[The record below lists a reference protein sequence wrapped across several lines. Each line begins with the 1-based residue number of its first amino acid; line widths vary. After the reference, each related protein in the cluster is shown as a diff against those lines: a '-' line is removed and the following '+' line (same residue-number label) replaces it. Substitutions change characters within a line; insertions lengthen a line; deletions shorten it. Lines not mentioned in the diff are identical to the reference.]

1 MVYLKPHRK
10 YKAKILNNNS
20 TDSLELPEQGIVS
33 AIQLEFQAT
42 NATGLIALIKQRII
56 DHLTAIEV
64 TDGGTKKMFSLTGQE
79 LKALDFYHLG
89 KIPPESAILYDGN
102 IQRTTVVLPFGE
114 FIGDTKHG
122 LDLSAWDQVN
132 LDITN
137 DFTTSYVA
145 ANNFKVDA
153 TLLTLEDLAAKP
165 PGYYKSYEWKNEA
178 PSAQNQ
184 YVYHKIPTTDKIRR
198 LMCQFDPTVSTA
210 TAIPEDVT
218 SGSNNLKLFF
228 KERVETVIDL
238 PPKYLFW
245 LNAMKYGKPETFAR
259 YPQSTTVYSD
269 SGLGRITNMPF
280 GDLAQSTGLTAPT
293 AQPRAQENNL
303 RFFVLDN
310 VVVGPASNNV
320 IDAHCIGE
328 GYYDT
333 AVLFDADSPDEA
345 MFLDPSKG
353 GSGKG
358 PIEVEW
364 YAASGSAHK
373 LRTFLTVPQ
382 KQGQA

>member
-10 YKAKILNNNS
+10 YKQKILNNDS

-33 AIQLEFQAT
+33 AIQLEFVAT

-56 DHLTAIEV
+56 DHLTAIEI

-89 KIPPESAILYDGN
+89 KIPPESAILYDSN
-102 IQRTTVVLPFGE
+102 MQRTTVVLPFGE
-114 FIGDTKHG
+114 FIGDPKHG
-122 LDLSAWDQVN
+122 LDLAAWDQVN

-137 DFTTSYVA
+137 DYSASYVA
-145 ANNFKVDA
+145 ANNFKVDV
-153 TLLTLEDLAAKP
+153 TLLTLEDMAAKP
-165 PGYYKSYEWKNEA
+165 PSYYKSYEWKNEA

-184 YVYHKIPTTDKIRR
+184 YVYHKIPTTDRIRR

-210 TAIPEDVT
+210 TAIPENVT
-218 SGSNNLKLFF
+218 SDSNNLKLTFR
-228 KERVETVIDL
+228 ERTEVVIDL

-259 YPQSTTVYSD
+259 YPQSTTVFQD
-269 SGLGRITNMPF
+269 TGLGRISNMPF
-280 GDLAQSTGLTAPT
+280 GDLNQSGSASTPT
-293 AQPRAQENNL
+293 AQPRSQENNL
-303 RFFVLDN
+303 RFFVLD
-310 VVVGPASNNV
+310 VITAGASSNNM
-320 IDAHCIGE
+320 IDALAVGE

-333 AVLFDADSPDEA
+333 AVLFDSDSPDESL
-345 MFLDPSKG
+345 FLDPSKG

-358 PIEVEW
+358 PIEIEW
-364 YAASGSAHK
+364 YAASGAAHK